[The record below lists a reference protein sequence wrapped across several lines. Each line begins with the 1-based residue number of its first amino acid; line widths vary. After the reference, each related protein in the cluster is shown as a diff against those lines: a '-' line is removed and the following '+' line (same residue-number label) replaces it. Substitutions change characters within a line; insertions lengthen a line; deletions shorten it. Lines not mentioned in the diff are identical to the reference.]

1 MIIWYLSDAFLFLYS
16 NTSCISEMKELKKKN
31 IVVYVLY
38 FEIGHFGFYLCLCKL
53 IWFKVGCL
61 KQEAPHKV

>member
-53 IWFKVGCL
+53 I
-61 KQEAPHKV
+61 